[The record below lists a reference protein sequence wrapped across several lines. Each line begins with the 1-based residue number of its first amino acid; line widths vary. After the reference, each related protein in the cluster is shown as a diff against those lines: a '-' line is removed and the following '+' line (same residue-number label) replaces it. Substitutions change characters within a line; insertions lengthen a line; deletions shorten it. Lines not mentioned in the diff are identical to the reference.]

1 MFNSRQ
7 QRKRTDF
14 PNVTSLLEGRNLVE
28 LSLTVPLKCNLLS
41 GPFCYSQFAVE
52 DVYKQGFP
60 PPFFFFLLTA
70 FFSCFVFECLSSNVS
85 LSSENEIAPNHGET
99 LGCVMILNR
108 LLAKYFLKF
117 CKISLVIVFGTP
129 VNCYRSL

>member
-14 PNVTSLLEGRNLVE
+14 PNVTSLLEGRHLVE

-41 GPFCYSQFAVE
+41 GPFCYSQLAVE

-60 PPFFFFLLTA
+60 PI
-70 FFSCFVFECLSSNVS
+70 FFSFYLLLFFPVLSLNVY
-85 LSSENEIAPNHGET
+85 LQMFLYLQRT
-99 LGCVMILNR
+99 K
-108 LLAKYFLKF
+108 LLQIMEKLWAAL
-117 CKISLVIVFGTP
+117 
-129 VNCYRSL
+129 